1 MTLEQEQHIQ
11 DLLKAWREE
20 RHLFIESQRDVL
32 IGNIFEEMA
41 EYYRAPIGDEEID
54 ALCDIYVF
62 CMNSLKLEDI
72 TNTRRRYKLFFK
84 KTHEQR
90 LSDDIKNLMENP
102 YDDVYV
108 YMLMITVED
117 MTTNFLGYNFYECM
131 LETIKEI
138 SSRTGHYDSSIHKF
152 VKDKSE
158 EAIKNWHKADYS
170 RCRIT
175 DR

>member
-11 DLLKAWREE
+11 DLLKDWREE
-20 RHLFIESQRDVL
+20 RHLSIKNQRDGL

-41 EYYRAPIGDEEID
+41 EYYRTPIGNEEID
-54 ALCDIYVF
+54 ALCGIYVF

-84 KTHEQR
+84 ETHEQR

-117 MTTNFLGYNFYECM
+117 MTTNFLGYNFYKCM

-138 SSRTGHYDSSIHKF
+138 SSRTGKYNENIHKF
-152 VKDKSE
+152 VKDTTP
-158 EAIKNWHKADYS
+158 EAVKNWHKADYS
-170 RCRIT
+170 RCRIME
-175 DR
+175 R

>member
-20 RHLFIESQRDVL
+20 RHLFIESQRDGL

-138 SSRTGHYDSSIHKF
+138 SSRTGHYDENIHKF
-152 VKDKSE
+152 IKDKSD
-158 EAIKNWHKADYS
+158 EAKAKWYKADYS
-170 RCRIT
+170 KCRIT

>member
-1 MTLEQEQHIQ
+1 MTLEKEQNLEQ
-11 DLLKAWREE
+11 LLKDWRDE
-20 RHLFIESQRDVL
+20 RHLTLQNQRDGL

-138 SSRTGHYDSSIHKF
+138 SSRTGNYDENIHKF
-152 VKDKSE
+152 VKDTTP
-158 EAIKNWHKADYS
+158 EAVKKWYKADYS
-170 RCRIT
+170 RCRIME
-175 DR
+175 R